1 MTGTTEAITTMTE
14 RARETARAG
23 ACVVLAGGI
32 KPSPLASEA
41 RSPVLD
47 LWLGEGGSVLEHWL
61 ERVSRA
67 SKPGAPV
74 RVVHDAKQP
83 APHAPGRASG
93 MAVSIVAEPRS
104 YRGPAGILADVCAD
118 LPEDSTVLLG
128 DAARWLSAA
137 PSDLLEAHAAR
148 GASVTVGVNADGS
161 PAGLYALRAGA
172 LACVPKKGFMDIKEQ
187 WLTRLRADGGEVWTH
202 RFAGDGALPLR
213 TREQFLEAAR
223 LASGGE
229 APLAGR
235 SVWDRAGGAGAWRA
249 ASRDASVGEGT
260 SIVESV
266 VMPGAEVGSG
276 AAVVR
281 SILCP
286 GSRVEAGEVVSAQ
299 VRIGR
304 DGGRMTTHRGDP
316 PAGGTRR

>member
-1 MTGTTEAITTMTE
+1 MTGTTEAITAMTE

-41 RSPVLD
+41 RAPVLD
-47 LWLGEGGSVLEHWL
+47 LWLGAGGSVLEHWL

-67 SKPGAPV
+67 SEPGASV

-83 APHAPGRASG
+83 APHKPDKASG
-93 MAVSIVAEPRS
+93 MAVSIVAEPRA

-118 LPEDSTVLLG
+118 LPQEATVLVG
-128 DAARWLSAA
+128 DAARWLSAD
-137 PSDLLEAHAAR
+137 PSDLLEAHAQR
-148 GASVTVGVNADGS
+148 GASVTVGVNPDGS
-161 PAGLYALRAGA
+161 PAGLYALRADA
-172 LACVPKKGFMDIKEQ
+172 LACVPRKGFMDIKEQ
-187 WLTRLRADGGEVWTH
+187 WLTRLRAGDGAVWTH
-202 RFAGDGALPLR
+202 RMAGAGALPLR

-223 LASGGE
+223 LAAGGG
-229 APLAGR
+229 ATLAGR
-235 SVWDRAGGAGAWRA
+235 SLWDRGGGAGAWRA
-249 ASRDASVGEGT
+249 ASRDASIGEGA

-266 VMPGAEVGSG
+266 VMPGVEVGSG

-299 VRIGR
+299 VRVGR
-304 DGGRMTTHRGDP
+304 DGGRMMTHRGDP